1 MMAGR
6 GRVPAVAIELSD
18 FERRELEGLTRRRR
32 TAQGLARR
40 AQIVLAAASG
50 MENKRIASDLGT
62 DPSTVSKWRRR
73 FAERRLDGLYDE
85 PRPGA
90 PRRIGD
96 EAIAETIRKTLEET
110 PPEATHWSLR
120 SMARA
125 SGYAPSTIH
134 RIWQAFGLQPHRSET
149 FKLSSDPFFVEKVR
163 DIVGLYLAPP
173 ERALVLCVDEKSQIQ
188 ALDRSQPLL
197 PMRPGQ
203 AERRTHSYTRHGV
216 TSLFAALDIATGKVI
231 GRCFPRHRAKEF
243 LHFLREIEANVP
255 DDLDIHLVM
264 DNYATH
270 KTPTIQRWL
279 AKRPHWYVH
288 FTPTGASWLNQVER
302 FFADLT
308 ARQIRR
314 GVHRSTDELEGA
326 IRTYIETVNHN
337 PRPFVWT
344 RAADDILA
352 TIQRFCAR
360 TIEIA
365 EKQKAIQP
373 TSESGH

>member
-1 MMAGR
+1 MAGR

-18 FERRELEGLTRRRR
+18 DERAELESLTRRRR

-40 AQIVLAAASG
+40 AQIVLSAAQGLQNKQIAAS
-50 MENKRIASDLGT
+50 LGT
-62 DPSTVSKWRRR
+62 DPMTVSKWRRR

-96 EAIAETIRKTLEET
+96 DAIAETIRKTLEET
-110 PPEATHWSLR
+110 PPGATHWSLR

-134 RIWQAFGLQPHRSET
+134 RIWHAFGLQPHRSET

-173 ERALVLCVDEKSQIQ
+173 DRALVLCVDEKSQIQ

-203 AERRTHSYTRHGV
+203 PERRTHNYTRHGV
-216 TSLFAALDIATGKVI
+216 TSLFAALDVATGKVI

-243 LHFLREIEANVP
+243 LRFLRDIEANVP
-255 DDLDIHLVM
+255 GDLEIHLVM

-270 KTPTIQRWL
+270 KTPAIQRWL
-279 AKRPHWYVH
+279 AKRPHWHVH

-308 ARQIRR
+308 ERQIRR
-314 GVHRSTDELEGA
+314 GVHRSTSELEGA
-326 IRTYIETVNHN
+326 ILDYIDTVNQN
-337 PRPFVWT
+337 PRPFAW
-344 RAADDILA
+344 AKSADDILA
-352 TIQRFCAR
+352 AIQRFCLR
-360 TIEIA
+360 TTETA
-365 EKQKAIQP
+365 ERQTAINQ